1 MPKNFFNPTTKLV
14 DRAADGKLF
23 DATATTVIKNRTGIY
38 DRTAS
43 LLVQKACE
51 FDATIRFK
59 AKDKTVDAKSI
70 LRLMSIGLRRGD
82 KVTILASGTDAQRAV
97 DELTALI
104 DSRFGEVDSIDGHA
118 H

>member
-23 DATATTVIKNRTGIY
+23 DAAATTVIKNRTGIY

-59 AKDKTVDAKSI
+59 AKGKT
-70 LRLMSIGLRRGD
+70 
-82 KVTILASGTDAQRAV
+82 V

-104 DSRFGEVDSIDGHA
+104 DSRFGETDSSDGHA
-118 H
+118 R